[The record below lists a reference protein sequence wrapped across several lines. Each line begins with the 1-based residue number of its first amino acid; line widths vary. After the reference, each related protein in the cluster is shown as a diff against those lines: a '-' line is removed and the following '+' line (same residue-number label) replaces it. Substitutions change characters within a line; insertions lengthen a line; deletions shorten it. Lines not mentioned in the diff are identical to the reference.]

1 VVYPVVVALEEGVP
15 GLRWGMTTMVEI
27 EAE

>member
-1 VVYPVVVALEEGVP
+1 VVVALEEGAP

-27 EAE
+27 EEE